1 MPTMI
6 TLSEF
11 FDLNRELI
19 LFVYGLV
26 FFLLGFAIILQTRR
40 SSRLDLARN
49 LRWLAAFGITHGFYE
64 WGDLFIPIQAEYLN
78 ETTVQILYFFHKI
91 LLAGSFLCLFEFGI
105 AVLPSNK
112 RSRWMH
118 KETILAFIV
127 WIIFAFVLFPGDPL
141 DSEWRRTANAFARYL
156 IGFPG
161 GMLAAYGL
169 RAHTLQRIAP
179 LNVPKIVQMFQVA
192 GISLMGYTLLAG
204 TTPPPI
210 DFFPGNILNTQ
221 TFEKFTGAPPMVF
234 RSMFGAIIAFT
245 IIRALEVFD
254 LETERRIEQ
263 LEQQQI
269 INSEHERLA
278 RDLHD
283 GAIQKV
289 YTAGLLV
296 ESAERIADSE
306 SELGKRLKRA
316 VGVLSDSI
324 LDLRRNLAELHA
336 HTQTT
341 SKPLFVLLQEIAEN
355 PNYNSMVKVQI
366 QADLPEENSMSDR
379 RMGHLLAIVNEAMA
393 NAVRHAKAESVHI
406 HASDHGEMLHI
417 HIQDDGKGITS
428 EHKDGYGLRNMRDR
442 ARLLNGKIEFQNNKG
457 LLVSLVVPWKD

>member
-1 MPTMI
+1 MI
-6 TLSEF
+6 SLSDF
-11 FDLNRELI
+11 FELNREVI

-91 LLAGSFLCLFEFGI
+91 LLAVSFLCLFEFGI

-112 RSRWMH
+112 RSRWVH
-118 KETILAFIV
+118 RETILVFTV

-179 LNVPKIVQMFQVA
+179 LNVPKIVRMFQLA
-192 GISLMGYTLLAG
+192 GVSLMGYTLLAG

-210 DFFPGNILNTQ
+210 DFFPGNILNTD
-221 TFEKFTGAPPMVF
+221 TFEEFTGAPPMVF
-234 RSMFGAIIAFT
+234 RSIFGAIIAFT
-245 IIRALEVFD
+245 IIRALEIFD

-269 INSEHERLA
+269 INSEQERLA

-296 ESAERIADSE
+296 ESAERIADPE

-336 HTQTT
+336 HTQTA
-341 SKPLFVLLQEIAEN
+341 SKPLSVLLQEIADN
-355 PNYNSMVKVQI
+355 PNYNSMLKVSI
-366 QADLPEENSMSDR
+366 QTEIPEEKSMSDR

-406 HASDHGEMLHI
+406 HASDHGETIHI
-417 HIQDDGKGITS
+417 HIEDDGRGTTP

-442 ARLLNGKIEFQNNKG
+442 ARLLNGRIEFENNKG
-457 LLVSLVVPWKD
+457 LLVTLEVPWKD

>member
-1 MPTMI
+1 MI
-6 TLSEF
+6 SLSDF
-11 FDLNRELI
+11 FELNREVI

-91 LLAGSFLCLFEFGI
+91 LLAVSFLCLFEFGI

-118 KETILAFIV
+118 RETILVFTV

-141 DSEWRRTANAFARYL
+141 DSEWRRTTNAFARYL

-179 LNVPKIVQMFQVA
+179 LNVPKIVRMFQLA
-192 GISLMGYTLLAG
+192 GVSLMGYTLLAG

-210 DFFPGNILNTQ
+210 DFFPGNILNTE
-221 TFEKFTGAPPMVF
+221 TFEEFTGAPPMVF
-234 RSMFGAIIAFT
+234 RSIFGAIIAFT
-245 IIRALEVFD
+245 IIRALEIFD

-269 INSEHERLA
+269 INSEQERLA

-296 ESAERIADSE
+296 ESAERIADPE

-336 HTQTT
+336 HTQTA
-341 SKPLFVLLQEIAEN
+341 SKPLSVLLQEIADN
-355 PNYNSMVKVQI
+355 PNYNSMLKVSI
-366 QADLPEENSMSDR
+366 QTEIPEEKSMSDR

-406 HASDHGEMLHI
+406 HASDHGETIHI
-417 HIQDDGKGITS
+417 HIEDDGRGTTP

-442 ARLLNGKIEFQNNKG
+442 TRLLNGRIEFENNKG
-457 LLVSLVVPWKD
+457 LLVTLEVPWKD

>member
-1 MPTMI
+1 MI

-11 FDLNRELI
+11 FKLNRDVI

-40 SSRLDLARN
+40 SSRLDLARS

-64 WGDLFIPIQAEYLN
+64 WGDLFIPIQAEYLSEN
-78 ETTVQILYFFHKI
+78 TEQLLYFFHRF
-91 LLAGSFLCLFEFGI
+91 LLAVSFLCLFEFGV
-105 AVLPSNK
+105 AVMPSGR
-112 RSRWMH
+112 RSRGLHWQTSVVFM
-118 KETILAFIV
+118 IWV
-127 WIIFAFVLFPGDPL
+127 VFAFVLFPGDPL
-141 DSEWRRTANAFARYL
+141 DAGWRRTVNAFARYL

-161 GMLAAYGL
+161 GLLAAYGL

-179 LNVPKIVQMFQVA
+179 LNVPKIVQMFQIA
-192 GISLMGYTLLAG
+192 GISLMFYTLFAG
-204 TTPPPI
+204 TIPPPV

-221 TFEKFTGAPPMVF
+221 TFEIFTGVPPMVF
-234 RSMFGAIIAFT
+234 RSFFGAIIAFT
-245 IIRALEVFD
+245 IIRALEIFD

-296 ESAERIADSE
+296 ESAERIADPE

-316 VGVLSDSI
+316 VAVLSDSI

-336 HTQTT
+336 HTQVS
-341 SKPLFVLLQEIAEN
+341 SKPLSVLLSEIAEN
-355 PNYNSMVKVQI
+355 PNYNSMVKVTVQTE
-366 QADLPEENSMSDR
+366 LPGEKSMSER
-379 RMGHLLAIVNEAMA
+379 RTGHLLAIVNEAMA
-393 NAVRHAKAESVHI
+393 NAVRHAQAERVQI
-406 HASDHGEMLHI
+406 RAEDKGELLHI
-417 HIQDDGKGITS
+417 EIKDNGNGFPP
-428 EHKDGYGLRNMRDR
+428 ELKDGYGLRNMRDR
-442 ARLLNGKIEFQNNKG
+442 ARLLNGTIEFQNNKG
-457 LLVSLVVPWKD
+457 LLLVLEVPWKD

>member
-1 MPTMI
+1 MI

-11 FDLNRELI
+11 FDLNRGLI

-40 SSRLDLARN
+40 SSRLDLARS

-78 ETTVQILYFFHKI
+78 ETTVQTLYFFHKI
-91 LLAGSFLCLFEFGI
+91 LLAVSFLCLFEFGI

-118 KETILAFIV
+118 RETILVFTV

-141 DSEWRRTANAFARYL
+141 DSGWRRTTNAFARYL

-179 LNVPKIVQMFQVA
+179 LNVPKIVNMFQVA
-192 GISLMGYTLLAG
+192 GVSLMLYTLLAG
-204 TTPPPI
+204 TTPPPVE
-210 DFFPGNILNTQ
+210 FFPGNILNTQ
-221 TFEKFTGAPPMVF
+221 TFEDFTGAPPMVF
-234 RSMFGAIIAFT
+234 RSLFGALIAFT
-245 IIRALEVFD
+245 LIRALEIFD

-269 INSEHERLA
+269 INAEHERLA

-296 ESAERIADSE
+296 ESAERVADPQ

-316 VGVLSDSI
+316 VSVLSDSI

-336 HTQTT
+336 HTLTP
-341 SKPLFVLLQEIAEN
+341 SRPLSILLHEIAED
-355 PNYNSMVKVQI
+355 PNYNSMIKVSV
-366 QADLPEENSMSDR
+366 QADLPNEKSMSDR
-379 RMGHLLAIVNEAMA
+379 RTGHLLAIVNEAMA
-393 NAVRHAKAESVHI
+393 NAVRHAQADSVLI
-406 HASDHGEMLHI
+406 RAKDKGELLLI
-417 HIQDDGKGITS
+417 HIQDNGKGFPL
-428 EHKDGYGLRNMRDR
+428 ELKNGYGLRNMRDR
-442 ARLLNGKIEFQNNKG
+442 TRLLNGQIEFENNKG
-457 LLVSLVVPWKD
+457 LLVTLEVPWKD